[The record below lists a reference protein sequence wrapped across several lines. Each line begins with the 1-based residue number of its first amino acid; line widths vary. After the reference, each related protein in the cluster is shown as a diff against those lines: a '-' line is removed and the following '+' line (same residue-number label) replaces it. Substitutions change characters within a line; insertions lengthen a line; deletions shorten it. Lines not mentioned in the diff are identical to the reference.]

1 MTKMIDLNEKYNK
14 EIRPELKKKLKLK
27 NIMMVPR
34 LEKIVVNSG
43 VGEATQNIKVLDK
56 VMEELAIITGQKPV
70 IRRAK
75 KSIAQFRLREGMPI
89 AASVTLRGK
98 RMYEFFERMV
108 DIVIPRIKD
117 FRGLSSRS
125 FDGRGNYTLAMKD
138 QLVFPE
144 INYSKVERTKGMSIT
159 FVTSAKSNDQGM
171 ILLKHLG
178 MPFG

>member
-1 MTKMIDLNEKYNK
+1 MKTMNLLEEYKNK
-14 EIRPELKKKLKLK
+14 IRPALKKELKLK

-34 LEKIVVNSG
+34 LEKIVINSG

-56 VMEELAIITGQKPV
+56 VMEELGIITGQKPF

-75 KSIAQFRLREGMPI
+75 KSIASFRVRDGMPV
-89 AASVTLRGK
+89 AATVTLRGK
-98 RMYEFFERMV
+98 RMYEFFGRLV
-108 DIVIPRIKD
+108 NIVIPRIKD

-125 FDGRGNYTLAMKD
+125 FDGKGNYTFSLKD

-144 INYSKVERTKGMSIT
+144 INYSKVEKTKGMSIT
-159 FVTSAKSNDQGM
+159 MVTSAKSNEAGR

-178 MPFG
+178 MPIK